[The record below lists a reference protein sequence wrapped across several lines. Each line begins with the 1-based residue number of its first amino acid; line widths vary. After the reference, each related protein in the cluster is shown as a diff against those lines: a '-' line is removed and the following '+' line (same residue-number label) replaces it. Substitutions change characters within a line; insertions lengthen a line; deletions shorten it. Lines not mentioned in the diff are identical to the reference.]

1 MSELKKTLELVQQGQ
16 DKKRMRNLRPRGRD
30 QSKVT
35 DRSKGKNRMRTWVSR
50 IQEQMEVSRRRKITI
65 TPTL

>member
-16 DKKRMRNLRPRGRD
+16 DKKRMRPRGRD